1 MAMNPTQTS
10 TYTEA
15 PTFNERNEMPK
26 WDDETDLDGTDDLD
40 EDKEGDV
47 TDDIDSDDI
56 DSEEIF
62 EDNEDDIRKDD
73 DDDDDDDLMW
83 GDDDD
88 DEVNGRYFNVDGG
101 DVSEYAQVLLARLD
115 SRGYFV

>member
-15 PTFNERNEMPK
+15 PIFNERNEMPK
-26 WDDETDLDGTDDLD
+26 WDDETDLDSTDDLD

-62 EDNEDDIRKDD
+62 EDNEDDIRQ
-73 DDDDDDDLMW
+73 
-83 GDDDD
+83 DD
-88 DEVNGRYFNVDGG
+88 DEMMNGRYFNVDGG